1 MEMTASTLAMQESNG
16 TEPPSVGPI
25 SAYTTPEQ
33 LANTIKEFEAMT
45 NEQASPPTPDTPG
58 PKSEVQASEE
68 KPETEREPP
77 SSTADSNSEEGT
89 KGSESAP
96 SSEATR
102 FNSMAKRERSLRQ
115 REAAL
120 TARLARMKDEEIPQE
135 TKPAPETKPP
145 AGDMDRLK
153 EMAKE
158 NPLELLQEFGLTY
171 TDIANKLIDEP
182 DAAKYS
188 KPKEKKKETSSEVEE
203 RIRALE
209 SKLQEQS
216 RSADQ
221 LAYETAMGNLLDEI
235 ENFVSN
241 GDGKYSL
248 IEAKGDYPMVAEV
261 MQRHYHQNNET
272 LSYEAAAQR
281 VEDYLSDQLKQ
292 FVGNKKV
299 AELLNLT
306 AETTPVQQ
314 EVAVEATGQK
324 KTLTRDQATS
334 PQKSSAE
341 ERPEN
346 LSRDESLAWLA
357 KNMDLYA

>member
-1 MEMTASTLAMQESNG
+1 MEMNASTLAMQESNG
-16 TEPPSVGPI
+16 SEPPHSAGPV
-25 SAYTTPEQ
+25 SAYTTNEQ
-33 LANTIKEFEAMT
+33 LANTLKEFKALS
-45 NEQASPPTPDTPG
+45 NAKSGNTP
-58 PKSEVQASEE
+58 SEPEPVVQASEE
-68 KPETEREPP
+68 KQETQPGPSTAESDSNNKEEAKGGEP
-77 SSTADSNSEEGT
+77 SSPA
-89 KGSESAP
+89 
-96 SSEATR
+96 EATR
-102 FNSMAKRERSLRQ
+102 FNRMAKRERDLRQ

-120 TARLARMKDEEIPQE
+120 TARLARLKDGDIPQVE
-135 TKPAPETKPP
+135 KADKTEAKSQVNEV
-145 AGDMDRLK
+145 DRLK
-153 EMAKE
+153 AMAKD

-171 TDIANKLIDEP
+171 TDIADKLIDDP
-182 DAAKYS
+182 DPARYAKA
-188 KPKEKKKETSSEVEE
+188 KEKKPEPSSDVED
-203 RIRALE
+203 RIKVLE
-209 SKLQEQS
+209 ARLQEQS
-216 RSADQ
+216 RAADQ
-221 LAYETAMGNLLDEI
+221 SAYETAMGNLLDEI

-241 GDGKYSL
+241 GDGKYAL

-346 LSRDESLAWLA
+346 LSRDASLAWLA